1 MASGDRIGVVTVTYN
16 SASVLPAFLGC
27 VMEQTHREFILFAV
41 DNSSTDDTLRML
53 RGCSDERLKII
64 ANPDN
69 RGVAAGNNQGIV
81 AALEAGCRSVL
92 LLNNDTEFGAT
103 LFAQLD
109 EELDRNRAEM
119 VCPKMMFLDEPN
131 RIWAAGGKFLPWLG
145 YLNICVG
152 EREIDRGQYDQA
164 RFVNDAPSC
173 CVLIRKDIFD
183 KVGLMDERYF
193 VYVDDT
199 DFMYRAM
206 KAGVKLLYLPEAK
219 LLHKAG
225 GITGGEDSPFA
236 IHYGT
241 RNRIFF
247 QLKHFGMFRTLPFLI
262 VRQISWILAVASGKR
277 KLAWYKRKNAALR
290 SGLQMARDVNSNR

>member
-1 MASGDRIGVVTVTYN
+1 MASGDPIGVVTVTYN
-16 SASVLPAFLGC
+16 SANVLPAFLRC
-27 VMEQTHREFILFAV
+27 VMEQTHRGFILFAV

-53 RGCSDERLKII
+53 RDCNDERLKII

-81 AALEAGCRSVL
+81 AAIKAGCRSVL

-103 LFAQLD
+103 LFAQLN

-145 YLNICVG
+145 YLSICFG
-152 EREIDRGQYDQA
+152 EGEIDRGQYDQA
-164 RFVNDAPSC
+164 RLVTDVPTC
-173 CVLIRKDIFD
+173 CVLIRKDVFD

-193 VYVDDT
+193 VYIDDS

-206 KAGVKLLYLPEAK
+206 KAGVKLLYLPEAR

-236 IHYGT
+236 IHYST

-247 QLKHFGMFRTLPFLI
+247 QLKHFGMLRTLPFLI
-262 VRQISWILAVASGKR
+262 VRQISWILAVASGKK
-277 KLAWYKRKNAALR
+277 KLAWYHRKNAALR
-290 SGLQMARDVNSNR
+290 SGLQMARDVNSSR

>member
-16 SASVLPAFLGC
+16 SASVLPAFLRC

-41 DNSSTDDTLRML
+41 DNLSTDDTLRML
-53 RGCSDERLKII
+53 GGCTDERLKII
-64 ANPDN
+64 PNLDN

-119 VCPKMMFLDEPN
+119 VCPKMMFLDEPD
-131 RIWAAGGKFLPWLG
+131 RIGKFLPWLG
-145 YLNICVG
+145 YLSICLG
-152 EREIDRGQYDQA
+152 EGEIDQGQYDQA
-164 RFVNDAPSC
+164 RLVTDVPTC
-173 CVLIRKDIFD
+173 CVLIRKDVFD

-193 VYVDDT
+193 VYVDDS

-236 IHYGT
+236 IHYAT
-241 RNRIFF
+241 RNRVFF
-247 QLKHFGMFRTLPFLI
+247 QLKHFGMLRTLPSLI
-262 VRQISWILAVASGKR
+262 VRQISWILAVASGKK

-290 SGLQMARDVNSNR
+290 SGLQMARDANSSR